1 MEKTF
6 SIFEAKTHFSSL
18 IRQVKAGTRAKITD
32 RGKPVAIISRI
43 EEGEDS
49 YTDWI
54 SSLLENNSIQK
65 ASGDG
70 ISLINYNAK
79 KAVPGALNRFLEDR
93 D

>member
-32 RGKPVAIISRI
+32 RGKPVAIITRI
-43 EEGEDS
+43 EEGEGS
-49 YTDWI
+49 FADWI
-54 SSLLENNSIQK
+54 SSLLESDVVEK
-65 ASGDG
+65 ATGDA
-70 ISLINYNAK
+70 SDLINYNIQ
-79 KAVPGALNRFLEDR
+79 KAVPGALKRFLDDR